1 MNAEHITKVFTY
13 DILFFRSVRC
23 TQKKETVL
31 DTLQQ
36 MVSTYARQ
44 ATLPD
49 ASLPILGGLKHVRH
63 GDATRRHTYV
73 DTEAILSS
81 RFRVPSAVA
90 SDYK

>member
-31 DTLQQ
+31 DTPQQ

-49 ASLPILGGLKHVRH
+49 ASLPILGGLKHVRREVENMVMLL
-63 GDATRRHTYV
+63 DDIRT
-73 DTEAILSS
+73 
-81 RFRVPSAVA
+81 
-90 SDYK
+90 